1 MGAGAVDARDV
12 ADQVS
17 DVGEQLRGERV
28 LSLEGVAAVWIAVLA
43 MFLAIT
49 AVTGGN
55 AGDEEILNQE
65 KATNAYGYFQAKHI
79 RATTFV
85 LAADNLEV
93 QLAALGGQMAP
104 EARQQLEQRLAQY
117 RADAARLNDE
127 RRLILA
133 WAVDKEEARE
143 RNARVGPSFDTA
155 EALFQIAIVLA
166 SIAILLKR
174 KAFLYPSVA
183 VGAVALLFM
192 LNGFVDVV
200 PWLYDGPDT
209 APV

>member
-1 MGAGAVDARDV
+1 VDPRDA
-12 ADQVS
+12 ADQIAE
-17 DVGEQLRGERV
+17 VGEQLRGERS
-28 LSLEGVAAVWIAVLA
+28 LRLEGVAAVWIAILA

-49 AVTGGN
+49 SVAGGN

-65 KATNAYGYFQAKHI
+65 KSTNAYSYFQAKHI
-79 RATTFV
+79 RATSFT

-93 QLAALGGQMAP
+93 QLAALGAQMAP
-104 EARQQLEQRLAQY
+104 EARQQLEQRVAAY
-117 RADAARLNDE
+117 RADAARLNGE
-127 RRLILA
+127 RQEILQ
-133 WAVDKEEARE
+133 WAISKEEARE
-143 RNARVGPSFDTA
+143 HQAKVGPSFDTA

-174 KAFLYPSVA
+174 KAFLYPSLL

-192 LNGFVDVV
+192 ANGFVGAV
-200 PWLYDGPDT
+200 PWLYDGPDK